1 MEVHLMTLENIGVL
15 VTIALVIT
23 IVVFLCKKMVALAL
37 AVGAIL
43 ILFNVGFIMNGAEI
57 REFFQLDN
65 YLEQEQA
72 DAVENAFNDFD
83 NKRDEYGVIDPEQ
96 VLDGMENA
104 IANGTAIVIDG
115 IGHIDIVKFS
125 QAVSDKLLA
134 AGTEEVDREALAAS
148 IKKQLSGIKD
158 SDLERILD
166 MIEENIDNSVE
177 ENQEENAIEKTI
189 E

>member
-83 NKRDEYGVIDPEQ
+83 NKREEYGVIDPEQ
-96 VLDGMENA
+96 VLDGMEDA
-104 IANGTAIVIDG
+104 IAKGTAILIDG

-134 AGTEEVDREALAAS
+134 AGTENVDMEELEAS
-148 IKKQLSGIKD
+148 IKEQLSGIKD
-158 SDLERILD
+158 SDLERIMD
-166 MIEENIDNSVE
+166 MIEENLENSTNTPE
-177 ENQEENAIEKTI
+177 ETTPTE
-189 E
+189 